1 MTDRPNRTYGPN
13 TTDKLRTSLKSLRIV
28 WRITRLN
35 FRAQLEYRS
44 EFLLMIA
51 IGAIWQVSVIV
62 FATVLL
68 TRFAGMGGWA
78 SQDVLLIAATRMLA
92 HGLFVLFLGRVHGL
106 ARHIQ
111 EGVIDTYLVR
121 PMPVHRQLQL
131 SVFPTNAIGDL
142 TVATGLM
149 VGALTRSQLD
159 WNAARISYLVV
170 CVLGG
175 MLLEAALFTAVA
187 CASLR
192 FPAADYWGRWLE
204 ELLGT
209 FGSYPLNVLPRAVGG
224 FLTFGLPLA
233 FVAYF
238 PAAVLTGH
246 GGDSG
251 VPYWLAAASPLVGL
265 LAYLGARLL
274 WRRSLG
280 HYSGVNG

>member
-1 MTDRPNRTYGPN
+1 MNAV
-13 TTDKLRTSLKSLRIV
+13 RIM

-44 EFLLMIA
+44 EFLMMIA
-51 IGAIWQVSVIV
+51 IGAVWQVSVIV

-68 TRFAGMGGWA
+68 TRFTGMGGWD
-78 SQDVLLIAATRMLA
+78 SSDVLLIPATRMLA

-106 ARHIQ
+106 GRHIQ

-142 TVATGLM
+142 TVAVGLM
-149 VGALTRSQLD
+149 AGALSRSDLD
-159 WNAARISYLVV
+159 WTAGRISYLIAA
-170 CVLGG
+170 VLGG
-175 MLLEAALFTAVA
+175 MLLEAALFTVVA

-192 FPAADYWGRWLE
+192 FPAAEYWGRWLE

-209 FGSYPLNVLPRAVGG
+209 FGSYPLNVLPKAVGG
-224 FLTFGLPLA
+224 FLTYGLPLA

-246 GGDSG
+246 GHDTG
-251 VPYWLAAASPLVGL
+251 VPYWLAAASPLLGV
-265 LAYLGARLL
+265 LAYLGARWL
-274 WRRSLG
+274 WRWSLG
-280 HYSGVNG
+280 HYTGVNG

>member
-1 MTDRPNRTYGPN
+1 MPVNAVRTA
-13 TTDKLRTSLKSLRIV
+13 
-28 WRITRLN
+28 WRITCLN

-44 EFLLMIA
+44 EFLMNIA

-68 TRFAGMGGWA
+68 TRFTGMGGWDT
-78 SQDVLLIAATRMLA
+78 SDVLLIPATRMLA

-106 ARHIQ
+106 GRSIQ
-111 EGVIDTYLVR
+111 EGRIDAYLLR
-121 PMPVHRQLQL
+121 PMPVYRQVQLQY
-131 SVFPTNAIGDL
+131 FPTNAIGDL

-149 VGALTRSQLD
+149 VGALGRSHLD
-159 WNAARISYLVV
+159 WTAGRISYLIAAIT
-170 CVLGG
+170 GG
-175 MLLEAALFTAVA
+175 LLLEAALFTAVA
-187 CASLR
+187 SASLR

-224 FLTFGLPLA
+224 FLTYGLPLA

-246 GGDSG
+246 GHTTGA
-251 VPYWLAAASPLVGL
+251 PYWLAAASPLLGL
-265 LAYLGARLL
+265 VAYLLSRLL
-274 WRRSLG
+274 WRWSLG
-280 HYSGVNG
+280 HYTGVNG